1 MKTDFAS
8 WVIIWVNLAYR
19 GPTLYFACLCQHFRL
34 SHIFSHVAPLHLQWT
49 KGLSLSPSRF
59 LASQPQGTRSS
70 LHPPFLASFFCKIAH
85 CFAFRPPLFYSCAWL
100 IVWGR
105 RTGWGWGTMHH
116 QFRPIDPHAPSLCPS
131 QLVLQENR
139 KTAWGSGLAVAL
151 THTHRQLLG
160 SLQIYIQRTW
170 RVCGCSV
177 GDFCFIELLRET
189 QQLASTSAST
199 SAQFNI
205 RQSIAPKKQ
214 YVGDRWWFVLNR
226 VVAFGVT
233 VHPSRVYF
241 LIKMKK
247 SLFAPIK
254 MVMNCD
260 LLSLSLLL
268 QTD

>member
-151 THTHRQLLG
+151 THTPTTFGQPADLHTEDLKSVWMFRGRLL
-160 SLQIYIQRTW
+160 LYWAVAWNTTA
-170 RVCGCSV
+170 
-177 GDFCFIELLRET
+177 CF
-189 QQLASTSAST
+189 
-199 SAQFNI
+199 
-205 RQSIAPKKQ
+205 
-214 YVGDRWWFVLNR
+214 
-226 VVAFGVT
+226 
-233 VHPSRVYF
+233 H
-241 LIKMKK
+241 
-247 SLFAPIK
+247 
-254 MVMNCD
+254 
-260 LLSLSLLL
+260 LSLNFCAVQY
-268 QTD
+268 QTVNRT